1 MNGTSQTYAKVL
13 REVYRDLGD
22 FSVPYAVDFKRFLY
36 SLELLGSRDAIRGKR
51 ILDLG
56 CGVGIMALAL
66 QKLGG
71 KVTGVDKFIFP
82 SASDNP
88 YRIADFKALR
98 RVWDAYGITVIEHD
112 ILSRLPFENSAF
124 DAVNSDATIEHLLH
138 SPKGLFAEVQR
149 VLTPGGVFLV
159 TTPNLANLLRRA
171 RFMFGRSPMWDIKD
185 YFDRG
190 EHFTGHRREFTV
202 SELRAMLEWTGFSAV
217 SITTQNSF
225 FSWRRLLH
233 PRKALGHIA
242 MLLAIPFPNMRE
254 MLFALATKD

>member
-1 MNGTSQTYAKVL
+1 MDLYEETL
-13 REVYRDLGD
+13 RSVYQDLGHFAD
-22 FSVPYAVDFKRFLY
+22 PYAVDFKRFLY
-36 SLELLGSRDAIRGKR
+36 SLELLGSRNAIRGKR

-112 ILSRLPFENSAF
+112 ILSRLPFEDGAF
-124 DAVNSDATIEHLLH
+124 DAVNSDATIEHLVH
-138 SPKGLFAEVQR
+138 SPKDLFVEVQR
-149 VLTPGGVFLV
+149 VLTSGGVFLV
-159 TTPNLANLLRRA
+159 TTPNLANLLRRV
-171 RFMFGRSPMWDIKD
+171 RFVFGRSPCWDLKD

-190 EHFTGHRREFTV
+190 EYFTGHRREFTMG
-202 SELRAMLEWTGFSAV
+202 ELRQMLQWSGFSAV
-217 SITTQNSF
+217 SVTTQNSF

-233 PRKALGHIA
+233 PRKALGHLAALAA
-242 MLLAIPFPNMRE
+242 MPFSKMRE
-254 MLFALATKD
+254 MIFALARKD